1 MSVLDKVRVIIY
13 RYHEKG
19 LEVFLVNQTSASDP
33 DVWKIPNG
41 QLNNSSSRYVI
52 PLEPQEGKGG
62 ELLNT
67 IAIEGDWHDIPSIRG
82 LIKSDVKR
90 VKSKVKEV
98 LPCVEKGAY
107 FCVKESL
114 KKVLP
119 NEYAALKE
127 LKEILSERNLLT
139 NI

>member
-1 MSVLDKVRVIIY
+1 MSVLDRVRVIIY

-19 LEVFLVNQTSASDP
+19 LEVFLVNQTAMDNA
-33 DVWKIPNG
+33 DVWKLPDGEIRQGASENM
-41 QLNNSSSRYVI
+41 I
-52 PLEPQEGKGG
+52 PLEPWKEDDGNVI
-62 ELLNT
+62 NT

-82 LIKSDVKR
+82 LIKTDVKR
-90 VKSKVKEV
+90 VKSKVKQV
-98 LPCVEKGAY
+98 LPCVEKGTF
-107 FCVKESL
+107 FCVKESF